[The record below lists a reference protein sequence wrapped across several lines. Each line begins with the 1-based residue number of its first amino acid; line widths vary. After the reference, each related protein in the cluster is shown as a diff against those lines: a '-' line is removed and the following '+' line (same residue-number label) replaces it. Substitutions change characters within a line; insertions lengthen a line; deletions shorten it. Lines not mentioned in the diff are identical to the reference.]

1 MVEVSLG
8 EQVLGTAMPV
18 DQLRPYSFDVS
29 EDLANR
35 SANLDDSVRLRLK
48 VSTWKPSD
56 VLGVVDDRELGV
68 IVTRVEVR

>member
-1 MVEVSLG
+1 MNRCSGLPCRSISSG
-8 EQVLGTAMPV
+8 L
-18 DQLRPYSFDVS
+18 YSFDVS

-35 SANLDDSVRLRLK
+35 SANLDDTVRLRLK